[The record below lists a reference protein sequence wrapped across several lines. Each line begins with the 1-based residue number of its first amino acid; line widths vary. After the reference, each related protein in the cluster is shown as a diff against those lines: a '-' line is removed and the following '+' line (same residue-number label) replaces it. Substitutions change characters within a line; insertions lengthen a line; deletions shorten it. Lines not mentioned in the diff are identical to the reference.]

1 MRSDKHK
8 SNKKTLKNE
17 TGYELKSRSN
27 NAKKKNYLTKRNKKI
42 LLTALFTL
50 LIALISYA
58 TYFAIAAN
66 KAVENIQGEDL
77 SSTNTNPRSKPVALK
92 NKEPFSVLLL
102 GVDERPEDAD
112 SGRSDSIIVA
122 TVNPI
127 EDSVKLVSIPR
138 DTLVHIP
145 GYGKDKVNAA
155 FAYGGINLAVETI
168 ENYLNIPINFYTK
181 INMKGMVDL
190 VNAVGGI
197 NVDNKYAFDLD
208 GVTLEVGNFDLDGY
222 QALQYARMRKED
234 PTGDFGRQER
244 QKEVIS
250 KIVKNALSIN
260 SITNFNKIFNAVG
273 KNVET
278 NFTGSELWELAKNY
292 ANTANNITNLTLE
305 GPDGFLYYIP
315 SYGQDVYVWQPSSES
330 LQEVSNQLR
339 KHLGLTA
346 ESIPPTDASTDKKTI
361 DSTTKNN
368 SVDTYSY
375 TEEPYVPPVQETPR
389 WIPEEQQPAAPP
401 VENPPI
407 TEAPTPEVPSTP
419 EPEIPETPDPPMD
432 ENSSSGSAGTGGIQ
446 PPGSTNEGD
455 APSNP

>member
-1 MRSDKHK
+1 MRSDKHS
-8 SNKKTLKNE
+8 SNKKNIAKE
-17 TGYELKSRSN
+17 SSSDIKSRSSRIN
-27 NAKKKNYLTKRNKKI
+27 KKKQLTKKNKTI
-42 LLTALFTL
+42 LLTILFTL

-58 TYFAIAAN
+58 TYFALAAN

-77 SSTNTNPRSKPVALK
+77 SSTSTNPRAKPVALK

-102 GVDERPEDAD
+102 GVDERPED

-138 DTLVHIP
+138 DTLLTIP

-155 FAYGGINLAVETI
+155 FAYGGINLAVETV

-181 INMKGMVDL
+181 INMEGMVDL

-197 NVDNKYAFDLD
+197 NVDNKYAFELD
-208 GVTLEVGNFDLDGY
+208 GVKLGVGNFDLDGR
-222 QALQYARMRKED
+222 QALQYARMRKQD
-234 PTGDFGRQER
+234 PAGDFGRQER

-260 SITNFNKIFNAVG
+260 SLTNFNKIFNAVG

-292 ANTANNITNLTLE
+292 ASTANNITNLTLE

-346 ESIPPTDASTDKKTI
+346 ESIPTTDVGTDKKTI
-361 DSTTKNN
+361 DSTTENN

-389 WIPEEQQPAAPP
+389 WIPEEQQPAVPP

-407 TEAPTPEVPSTP
+407 TETPTPEVPSTP
-419 EPEIPETPDPPMD
+419 EPEIPETPVPPVD

-446 PPGSTNEGD
+446 PPGSTNEGN

>member
-1 MRSDKHK
+1 MRSDKH
-8 SNKKTLKNE
+8 SPNKKNTEKE
-17 TGYELKSRSN
+17 ISPDIKSRSSRIN
-27 NAKKKNYLTKRNKKI
+27 NKKRLTKKNKTI
-42 LLTALFTL
+42 LLTILFTL
-50 LIALISYA
+50 IIALISYA
-58 TYFAIAAN
+58 TYFALAAN
-66 KAVENIQGEDL
+66 RAVENIQGEDL
-77 SSTNTNPRSKPVALK
+77 SSTNANPRSKPVALK

-102 GVDERPEDAD
+102 GVDERPEDA
-112 SGRSDSIIVA
+112 GRSDSILVA

-138 DTLVHIP
+138 DTLVTIP

-155 FAYGGINLAVETI
+155 FAYGGINLAVETV

-181 INMKGMVDL
+181 INMEGMVDL
-190 VNAVGGI
+190 VDAVGGI
-197 NVDNKYAFDLD
+197 NVDNKYAFELD
-208 GVTLEVGNFDLDGY
+208 GVELDVGNFDLNGN
-222 QALQYARMRKED
+222 QALQYARMRKQD
-234 PTGDFGRQER
+234 PAGDFGRQER

-260 SITNFNKIFNAVG
+260 SLTNFNKIFNAVG

-292 ANTANNITNLTLE
+292 ASTANNITNLTLE

-346 ESIPPTDASTDKKTI
+346 ESIPTTDVSTDKKTI
-361 DSTTKNN
+361 DSTTENN

-407 TEAPTPEVPSTP
+407 TETPTPEVPSTP
-419 EPEIPETPDPPMD
+419 EPEIPETPDPPVD
-432 ENSSSGSAGTGGIQ
+432 ENSSSGNAGTGGIQ
-446 PPGSTNEGD
+446 PPGSTNEGN

>member
-1 MRSDKHK
+1 MRSDKHS
-8 SNKKTLKNE
+8 SNKKNTEKE
-17 TGYELKSRSN
+17 ISPDIKSRSSRIN
-27 NAKKKNYLTKRNKKI
+27 NKKRLTKKNKTI
-42 LLTALFTL
+42 LLTILFTL
-50 LIALISYA
+50 IIALISYA
-58 TYFAIAAN
+58 TYFALAAN
-66 KAVENIQGEDL
+66 RAVENIQGEDL
-77 SSTNTNPRSKPVALK
+77 SSTNANPRSKPVALK

-102 GVDERPEDAD
+102 GVDERPEDA
-112 SGRSDSIIVA
+112 GRSDSILVA

-138 DTLVHIP
+138 DTLVTIP

-155 FAYGGINLAVETI
+155 FAYGGINLAVETV

-181 INMKGMVDL
+181 INMEGMVDL
-190 VNAVGGI
+190 VDAVGGI
-197 NVDNKYAFDLD
+197 NVDNKYAFELD
-208 GVTLEVGNFDLDGY
+208 GVELDVGNFDLDGN
-222 QALQYARMRKED
+222 QALQYARMRKQD

-260 SITNFNKIFNAVG
+260 SLTNFNKIFNAVG

-292 ANTANNITNLTLE
+292 ASTANNITNLTLE

-346 ESIPPTDASTDKKTI
+346 ESIPTTDVSTDKKTI
-361 DSTTKNN
+361 DSTTENN

-375 TEEPYVPPVQETPR
+375 TEEPYIPPVQETPR
-389 WIPEEQQPAAPP
+389 WIPEEQQPVAPP

-407 TEAPTPEVPSTP
+407 TETPTPEVPSTP
-419 EPEIPETPDPPMD
+419 EPEIPETPVPPVD

-446 PPGSTNEGD
+446 PPGSTNEGN
-455 APSNP
+455 ATSNP

>member
-1 MRSDKHK
+1 MRSDKHS
-8 SNKKTLKNE
+8 SNKKSIAKE
-17 TGYELKSRSN
+17 SSSDIKSRSSRIN
-27 NAKKKNYLTKRNKKI
+27 KKKQLTKKNKTI
-42 LLTALFTL
+42 LLTILFTL

-58 TYFAIAAN
+58 TYFALAAN

-77 SSTNTNPRSKPVALK
+77 SSTSANPRAKPVALK

-102 GVDERPEDAD
+102 GVDERPED

-138 DTLVHIP
+138 DTLLTIP

-155 FAYGGINLAVETI
+155 FAYGGINLAVETV

-181 INMKGMVDL
+181 INMEGMVDL

-197 NVDNKYAFDLD
+197 NVDNKYAFELD
-208 GVTLEVGNFDLDGY
+208 GVKLGVGNFDLDGR
-222 QALQYARMRKED
+222 QALQYARMRKQD
-234 PTGDFGRQER
+234 PAGDFGRQER

-260 SITNFNKIFNAVG
+260 SLTNFNKIFNAVG

-292 ANTANNITNLTLE
+292 ASTANNITNLTLE

-346 ESIPPTDASTDKKTI
+346 ESIPTADASTDKKTI
-361 DSTTKNN
+361 DSTTENN

-389 WIPEEQQPAAPP
+389 WIPEEQQPTAPP

-407 TEAPTPEVPSTP
+407 TETPTPEVPSTP
-419 EPEIPETPDPPMD
+419 EPEIPETPDPPVD
-432 ENSSSGSAGTGGIQ
+432 ENSSSGSTGTGGIQ
-446 PPGSTNEGD
+446 PPGSTNEGN

>member
-1 MRSDKHK
+1 MRSDKHS
-8 SNKKTLKNE
+8 SNNKNTE
-17 TGYELKSRSN
+17 KEINPDIKSRSSRIN
-27 NAKKKNYLTKRNKKI
+27 NKKRLTKKNKTI
-42 LLTALFTL
+42 LLTILFTL
-50 LIALISYA
+50 IIALISYA
-58 TYFAIAAN
+58 TYFALAAN
-66 KAVENIQGEDL
+66 RAVENIQGEDL
-77 SSTNTNPRSKPVALK
+77 SSTSANPRAKPVALK

-102 GVDERPEDAD
+102 GVDERPEDA
-112 SGRSDSIIVA
+112 GRSDSILVA

-127 EDSVKLVSIPR
+127 DDSVKLVSIPR
-138 DTLVHIP
+138 DTLVTIP

-155 FAYGGINLAVETI
+155 FAYGGINLAVETV

-181 INMKGMVDL
+181 INMEGMVDL
-190 VNAVGGI
+190 VDAVGGI
-197 NVDNKYAFDLD
+197 NVDNKYAFELD
-208 GVTLEVGNFDLDGY
+208 GVELDVGNFDLNGN
-222 QALQYARMRKED
+222 QALQYARMRKQD
-234 PTGDFGRQER
+234 PAGDFGRQER

-260 SITNFNKIFNAVG
+260 SLTNFNKIFNAVG

-278 NFTGSELWELAKNY
+278 NFTGTELWELAKNY
-292 ANTANNITNLTLE
+292 ASTANNITNLTLE

-339 KHLGLTA
+339 KHLGLKA
-346 ESIPPTDASTDKKTI
+346 ESIPTTDASTDKKTI
-361 DSTTKNN
+361 DSTTENT

-401 VENPPI
+401 IENPPI
-407 TEAPTPEVPSTP
+407 TETPTPEVPSTP
-419 EPEIPETPDPPMD
+419 EPEIPETPDPPVD

-446 PPGSTNEGD
+446 PPGSTNEGN

>member
-1 MRSDKHK
+1 MRSDKHS
-8 SNKKTLKNE
+8 SNKKNIAKE
-17 TGYELKSRSN
+17 SSSDIKSRSSRIN
-27 NAKKKNYLTKRNKKI
+27 KKKQLTKKNKTI
-42 LLTALFTL
+42 LLTILFTL

-58 TYFAIAAN
+58 TYFALAAN

-77 SSTNTNPRSKPVALK
+77 SSTSTNPRAKPVALK

-102 GVDERPEDAD
+102 GVDERPED

-138 DTLVHIP
+138 DTLLTIP

-155 FAYGGINLAVETI
+155 FAYGGINLAVETV

-181 INMKGMVDL
+181 INMEGMVDL

-197 NVDNKYAFDLD
+197 NVDNKYAFELD
-208 GVTLEVGNFDLDGY
+208 GVKLGVGNFDLDGR
-222 QALQYARMRKED
+222 QALQYARMRKQD
-234 PTGDFGRQER
+234 PAGDFGRQER

-260 SITNFNKIFNAVG
+260 SLTNFNKIFNAVG

-292 ANTANNITNLTLE
+292 ASTANNITNLTLE

-346 ESIPPTDASTDKKTI
+346 ESIPTTDVSTDKKTI
-361 DSTTKNN
+361 DSTTENN

-407 TEAPTPEVPSTP
+407 TETPTPEVPSTP
-419 EPEIPETPDPPMD
+419 EPEIPETPDPPVD

-446 PPGSTNEGD
+446 PLGSTNEGN

>member
-1 MRSDKHK
+1 MRSDKH
-8 SNKKTLKNE
+8 SPNKKNTEKE
-17 TGYELKSRSN
+17 ISPDIKSRSSRIN
-27 NAKKKNYLTKRNKKI
+27 NKKRLTKKNKTI
-42 LLTALFTL
+42 LLTILFTL
-50 LIALISYA
+50 IIALISYA
-58 TYFAIAAN
+58 TYFALAAN
-66 KAVENIQGEDL
+66 RAVENIQGEDL
-77 SSTNTNPRSKPVALK
+77 SSTNANPRSKPVALK

-102 GVDERPEDAD
+102 GVDERPEDA
-112 SGRSDSIIVA
+112 GRSDSILVA

-138 DTLVHIP
+138 DTLVTIP

-155 FAYGGINLAVETI
+155 FAYGGINLAVETV

-181 INMKGMVDL
+181 INMEGMVDL
-190 VNAVGGI
+190 VDAVGGI
-197 NVDNKYAFDLD
+197 NVDNKYAFELD
-208 GVTLEVGNFDLDGY
+208 GVELDVGNFDLDGN
-222 QALQYARMRKED
+222 QALQYARMRKQD
-234 PTGDFGRQER
+234 PAGDFGRQER

-260 SITNFNKIFNAVG
+260 SLTNFNKIFNAVG

-292 ANTANNITNLTLE
+292 ASTANNITNLTLE

-346 ESIPPTDASTDKKTI
+346 ESIPTTDVSTDKKTI
-361 DSTTKNN
+361 DSTTENN

-389 WIPEEQQPAAPP
+389 WIPEEQQPTAPP

-407 TEAPTPEVPSTP
+407 TETPTPEVPSTP
-419 EPEIPETPDPPMD
+419 EPEIPETPVPPVD

-446 PPGSTNEGD
+446 PPGSTNEGN

>member
-1 MRSDKHK
+1 MRSDKHS
-8 SNKKTLKNE
+8 SNKKKTEKE
-17 TGYELKSRSN
+17 ISPDIKSRSSRIN
-27 NAKKKNYLTKRNKKI
+27 NKKRLTKKNKTI
-42 LLTALFTL
+42 LLTILFTL
-50 LIALISYA
+50 IIALISYA
-58 TYFAIAAN
+58 TYFALAAN
-66 KAVENIQGEDL
+66 RAVENIQGENL
-77 SSTNTNPRSKPVALK
+77 SSTNANPRSKPVALK

-102 GVDERPEDAD
+102 GVDERPEDA
-112 SGRSDSIIVA
+112 GRSDSILVA
-122 TVNPI
+122 TVNTI

-138 DTLVHIP
+138 DTVVTIP

-155 FAYGGINLAVETI
+155 FAYGGINLAVETV

-181 INMKGMVDL
+181 INMEGMVDL
-190 VNAVGGI
+190 VDAVGGI
-197 NVDNKYAFDLD
+197 NVDNKYAFELD
-208 GVTLEVGNFDLDGY
+208 GVELDVGNFDLNGN
-222 QALQYARMRKED
+222 QALQYARMRKQD
-234 PTGDFGRQER
+234 PAGDFGRQER

-260 SITNFNKIFNAVG
+260 SLTNFNKIFNAVG

-292 ANTANNITNLTLE
+292 ASTANNIANLTLE

-346 ESIPPTDASTDKKTI
+346 ESIPTKDASTDKKTI
-361 DSTTKNN
+361 DSTTENN

-407 TEAPTPEVPSTP
+407 TETPTPEVPSTP
-419 EPEIPETPDPPMD
+419 EPEIPETPDPPVD
-432 ENSSSGSAGTGGIQ
+432 ENSSSGSAGTGGVQ
-446 PPGSTNEGD
+446 PPSSINEGN

>member
-1 MRSDKHK
+1 MRSDKH
-8 SNKKTLKNE
+8 SPNKKNTEKE
-17 TGYELKSRSN
+17 ISPDIKSRSSRIN
-27 NAKKKNYLTKRNKKI
+27 NKKRLTKKNKTI
-42 LLTALFTL
+42 LLTILFTL
-50 LIALISYA
+50 IIALISYA
-58 TYFAIAAN
+58 TYFALAAN
-66 KAVENIQGEDL
+66 RAVENIQGEDL
-77 SSTNTNPRSKPVALK
+77 SSTNANPRSKPVALK

-102 GVDERPEDAD
+102 GVDERPEDA
-112 SGRSDSIIVA
+112 GRSDSILVA

-138 DTLVHIP
+138 DTLVTIP

-155 FAYGGINLAVETI
+155 FAYGGINLAVETV

-181 INMKGMVDL
+181 INMEGMVDL
-190 VNAVGGI
+190 VDAVGGI
-197 NVDNKYAFDLD
+197 NVDNKYAFELD
-208 GVTLEVGNFDLDGY
+208 GVELDVGNFDLDGN
-222 QALQYARMRKED
+222 QALQYARMRKQD
-234 PTGDFGRQER
+234 PAGDFGRQER

-260 SITNFNKIFNAVG
+260 SLTNFNKIFNAVG

-292 ANTANNITNLTLE
+292 ASTANNITNLTLE

-346 ESIPPTDASTDKKTI
+346 ESIPTTDVSTDKKTI
-361 DSTTKNN
+361 DSTTENN

-407 TEAPTPEVPSTP
+407 TETPTPEVPSTP
-419 EPEIPETPDPPMD
+419 EPEIPETPVPPVD

-446 PPGSTNEGD
+446 PPGSTNEGN

>member
-1 MRSDKHK
+1 MRSDKH
-8 SNKKTLKNE
+8 SPNKKNTEKE
-17 TGYELKSRSN
+17 ISPDIKSRSSRIN
-27 NAKKKNYLTKRNKKI
+27 NKKRLTKKNKTI
-42 LLTALFTL
+42 LLTILFTL
-50 LIALISYA
+50 IIALISYA
-58 TYFAIAAN
+58 TYFALAAN
-66 KAVENIQGEDL
+66 RAVENIQGEDL
-77 SSTNTNPRSKPVALK
+77 SSTNANPRSKPVALK

-102 GVDERPEDAD
+102 GVDERPEDA
-112 SGRSDSIIVA
+112 GRSDSILVA

-138 DTLVHIP
+138 DTLVTIP

-155 FAYGGINLAVETI
+155 FAYGGINLAVETV

-181 INMKGMVDL
+181 INMEGMVDL
-190 VNAVGGI
+190 VDAVGRI
-197 NVDNKYAFDLD
+197 NVDNKYAFELD
-208 GVTLEVGNFDLDGY
+208 GVELDVGNFDLNGN
-222 QALQYARMRKED
+222 QALQYARMRKQD
-234 PTGDFGRQER
+234 PAGDFGRQER

-260 SITNFNKIFNAVG
+260 SLTNFNKIFNAVG

-292 ANTANNITNLTLE
+292 ASTANNITNLTLE

-346 ESIPPTDASTDKKTI
+346 ESIPTTDVSTDKKTI
-361 DSTTKNN
+361 DSTTENN

-407 TEAPTPEVPSTP
+407 TETPTPEVPSTP
-419 EPEIPETPDPPMD
+419 EPEIPETPDPPVD

-446 PPGSTNEGD
+446 PPGSTNEGNS
-455 APSNP
+455 PSNP

>member
-1 MRSDKHK
+1 MRSDKHS
-8 SNKKTLKNE
+8 SNKKNIAKE
-17 TGYELKSRSN
+17 SSSDIKSRSSRIN
-27 NAKKKNYLTKRNKKI
+27 KKKQLTKKNKTI
-42 LLTALFTL
+42 LLTILFTL

-58 TYFAIAAN
+58 TYFALAAN

-77 SSTNTNPRSKPVALK
+77 SSTSTNPRAKPVALK

-102 GVDERPEDAD
+102 GVDERPED

-138 DTLVHIP
+138 DTLLTIP

-155 FAYGGINLAVETI
+155 FAYGGINLAVETV

-181 INMKGMVDL
+181 INMEGMVDL

-197 NVDNKYAFDLD
+197 NVDNKYAFELD
-208 GVTLEVGNFDLDGY
+208 GVKLGVGNFDLDGR
-222 QALQYARMRKED
+222 QALQYARMRKQD
-234 PTGDFGRQER
+234 PAGDFGRQER

-260 SITNFNKIFNAVG
+260 SLTNFNKIFNAVG

-292 ANTANNITNLTLE
+292 ASTANNITNLTLE

-346 ESIPPTDASTDKKTI
+346 ESIPTTDASTDKKTI
-361 DSTTKNN
+361 DSTTENN

-389 WIPEEQQPAAPP
+389 WIPEEQQPTAPP

-407 TEAPTPEVPSTP
+407 TETPTPEVPSTP
-419 EPEIPETPDPPMD
+419 EPEIPETPDPPVD
-432 ENSSSGSAGTGGIQ
+432 ENSSSGSTGTGGIQ
-446 PPGSTNEGD
+446 PPGSTNEGN

>member
-1 MRSDKHK
+1 MRSDKHS
-8 SNKKTLKNE
+8 SNKKNTEKEINPDI
-17 TGYELKSRSN
+17 KSRSSRIN
-27 NAKKKNYLTKRNKKI
+27 NKKRLTKKNKTI
-42 LLTALFTL
+42 LLTILFTL
-50 LIALISYA
+50 IIALISYA
-58 TYFAIAAN
+58 TYFALAAN
-66 KAVENIQGEDL
+66 RAVENIQGEDL
-77 SSTNTNPRSKPVALK
+77 SSTNANPRSKPVALK

-102 GVDERPEDAD
+102 GVDERPEDA
-112 SGRSDSIIVA
+112 GRSDSILVA

-138 DTLVHIP
+138 DTLVTIP

-155 FAYGGINLAVETI
+155 FAYGGINLAVETV

-181 INMKGMVDL
+181 INMEGMIDL
-190 VNAVGGI
+190 VDAVGGI
-197 NVDNKYAFDLD
+197 NVDNKYAFELD
-208 GVTLEVGNFDLDGY
+208 GVELDVGNFDLNGN
-222 QALQYARMRKED
+222 QALQYARMRKQD
-234 PTGDFGRQER
+234 PAGDFGRQER

-260 SITNFNKIFNAVG
+260 SLTNFNKIFNAVG

-292 ANTANNITNLTLE
+292 ASTANNITNLTLE

-339 KHLGLTA
+339 KHLGLKA
-346 ESIPPTDASTDKKTI
+346 ELIPTTDASTDKKTI
-361 DSTTKNN
+361 DSSTENT

-407 TEAPTPEVPSTP
+407 TETPTPEVPSTP
-419 EPEIPETPDPPMD
+419 EPEIPETPDPSVNEHD
-432 ENSSSGSAGTGGIQ
+432 SSGSTGTGGIQ
-446 PPGSTNEGD
+446 PPGSTNEGN

>member
-1 MRSDKHK
+1 MRSDKYS
-8 SNKKTLKNE
+8 SNKKNIAKE
-17 TGYELKSRSN
+17 SSSDIKSRSSRIN
-27 NAKKKNYLTKRNKKI
+27 KKKQLTKKNKTI
-42 LLTALFTL
+42 LLTILFTL

-58 TYFAIAAN
+58 TYFALAAN

-77 SSTNTNPRSKPVALK
+77 SSTSTNPRAKPVALK

-102 GVDERPEDAD
+102 GVDERPED

-122 TVNPI
+122 TVTPI

-138 DTLVHIP
+138 DTLLTIP

-155 FAYGGINLAVETI
+155 FAYGGINLAVETV

-181 INMKGMVDL
+181 INMEGMVDL

-197 NVDNKYAFDLD
+197 NVDNKYAFELD
-208 GVTLEVGNFDLDGY
+208 GVKLGVGNFDLDGR
-222 QALQYARMRKED
+222 QALQYARMRKQD
-234 PTGDFGRQER
+234 PAGDFGRQER

-260 SITNFNKIFNAVG
+260 SLTNFNKIFNAVG

-292 ANTANNITNLTLE
+292 ASTAKNITNLTLE

-315 SYGQDVYVWQPSSES
+315 FYGQDVYVWQPSSES

-346 ESIPPTDASTDKKTI
+346 ESIPTTDVSTDKKTI
-361 DSTTKNN
+361 DSTTENN

-407 TEAPTPEVPSTP
+407 TETPTPEVPSTP
-419 EPEIPETPDPPMD
+419 EPEIPETPDPPVD
-432 ENSSSGSAGTGGIQ
+432 ENSSSGSAGIGGIQ
-446 PPGSTNEGD
+446 PPGSTNEGN